1 MLALPFIR
9 DCFRRCDSS
18 PEIVSRISLSLKQ
31 LYRQVSST
39 EYVAKTATMPRYTV
53 IEDHKVTATMKRTVY
68 VEQREDIPDDASVFH
83 YDELDEEFK
92 DRFPELIE
100 NTPTK
105 EFVCP
110 ESVLSNGD
118 YVKFTDYYR
127 IICG

>member
-1 MLALPFIR
+1 M
-9 DCFRRCDSS
+9 
-18 PEIVSRISLSLKQ
+18 
-31 LYRQVSST
+31 
-39 EYVAKTATMPRYTV
+39 AKTAITTKYTV

-68 VEQREDIPDDASVFH
+68 VEQIEEIPNDASVFH

-105 EFVCP
+105 ESMRSG
-110 ESVLSNGD
+110 SVLSNGD

-127 IICG
+127 ITCG